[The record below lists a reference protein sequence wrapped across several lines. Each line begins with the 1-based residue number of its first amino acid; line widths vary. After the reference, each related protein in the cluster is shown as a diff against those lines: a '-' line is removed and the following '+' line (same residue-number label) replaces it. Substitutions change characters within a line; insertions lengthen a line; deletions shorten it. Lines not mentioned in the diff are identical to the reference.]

1 MAEILGATNPVPG
14 YDNAVTNRNIP
25 VSPENTQI
33 QNLTDP
39 SRVIGPDGR
48 TEQQDNSALDNGG
61 KIRYDSNFQTF
72 LQRLKE
78 APGMLESLSG
88 LFRMGTVVSSGMSEG
103 IAQDMSQILQMLQM
117 DEGQLLEF
125 LTQQFKTGSRYKG
138 VLFALLRNAYTR
150 AASENVQADIL
161 QFLKSYADYSS
172 TAHLEGNLLRN
183 LQGMADAMPK
193 SWAQKLLD
201 LTAQLEN
208 GIAAGDRAGNLA
220 LLRQQVFPHMAD
232 YVNQTHDMG
241 RARMLLSLLTLDMAR
256 YENGSEENL
265 LQAFH
270 RLTGYGTLKD
280 QLGKVDD
287 KALLELFR
295 RSTFDSSS
303 TAVQYADHLADA
315 AARALRGEGDAQ
327 VQQMFQ
333 QLVKAMLVNE
343 SVYMPLNHYLIPL
356 EWDGRMLFS
365 EMWVDPDAEG
375 EHQKEG
381 GKPGGASKLLLKM
394 DIQSL
399 GLFDIVLMAKDR
411 EVEIQIA
418 CPEKVSSF
426 SRQIEQGVSEILTRN
441 GLTPAKVVARQ
452 MMRPVTLTEVFPKI
466 FEGKNS
472 VDVKV

>member
-1 MAEILGATNPVPG
+1 MAEVLGATNPVPG
-14 YDNAVTNRNIP
+14 YDNAVTNRNLP

-33 QNLTDP
+33 QNVADP
-39 SRVIGPDGR
+39 NRVIRPDGR
-48 TEQQDNSALDNGG
+48 TEQQDSGALSDG

-103 IAQDMSQILQMLQM
+103 IAEDMSKILQMLQM
-117 DEGQLLEF
+117 DQGQLLQF
-125 LTQQFKTGSRYKG
+125 LTDQFKTGSRYKG
-138 VLFALLRNAYTR
+138 VLFALLRNAYKR
-150 AASENVQADIL
+150 AASEGVQTDIL
-161 QFLKSYADYSS
+161 QFLKNYADYSS
-172 TAHLEGNLLRN
+172 TSHLEANLLRN
-183 LQGMADAMPK
+183 LRGMADAMPK
-193 SWAQKLLD
+193 SWAQRLLE

-220 LLRQQVFPHMAD
+220 LLRQQVFPHMAN

-241 RARMLLSLLTLDMAR
+241 TARMLLSLLTLDMAR

-280 QLGKVDD
+280 QLGKIDD
-287 KALLELFR
+287 KSLLALFR
-295 RSTFDSSS
+295 RSQFDPSSP
-303 TAVQYADHLADA
+303 AAEYANHLADA
-315 AARALRGEGDAQ
+315 AARAMRGEGDAQ
-327 VQQMFQ
+327 VQEMFQ

-356 EWDGRMLFS
+356 ELDGRMLFS
-365 EMWVDPDAEG
+365 ELWVDPDADGDEK
-375 EHQKEG
+375 KEG
-381 GKPGGASKLLLKM
+381 AQQGGAAKLLLKM

-399 GLFDIVLMAKDR
+399 GLFDIVLLARDR

-418 CPEKVSSF
+418 CPEKVSAF
-426 SRQIEQGVSEILTRN
+426 SKRIEKGVSEILTRN
-441 GLTPAKVVARQ
+441 GLTPTKVVARQ
-452 MMRPVTLTEVFPKI
+452 MMRPVTITEVFPKI

>member
-1 MAEILGATNPVPG
+1 MAEVLGATNPVPG
-14 YDNAVTNRNIP
+14 YDNAVTNRNLP

-33 QNLTDP
+33 QNVADP
-39 SRVIGPDGR
+39 NRVIRPDGR
-48 TEQQDNSALDNGG
+48 TEQQDSGALSDG

-103 IAQDMSQILQMLQM
+103 IAADMSKILQMLQM
-117 DEGQLLEF
+117 DEGQLLQF
-125 LTQQFKTGSRYKG
+125 LTEQFKTGSRYKG
-138 VLFALLRNAYTR
+138 VLFALLRNAYKR
-150 AASENVQADIL
+150 AASEGVQADIL

-172 TAHLEGNLLRN
+172 TAHLEANLLRN
-183 LQGMADAMPK
+183 LRGMADAMPK
-193 SWAQKLLD
+193 SWAQRLLE

-220 LLRQQVFPHMAD
+220 LLRQQVFPHMAN

-241 RARMLLSLLTLDMAR
+241 TARMLLSLLTLDMAR

-280 QLGKVDD
+280 QLGKIDD
-287 KALLELFR
+287 KSLLALFR
-295 RSTFDSSS
+295 RSQFDQSSA
-303 TAVQYADHLADA
+303 AVEYANHLADA

-327 VQQMFQ
+327 VQEMFQ

-343 SVYMPLNHYLIPL
+343 SVYMPLNHYLIPMEL
-356 EWDGRMLFS
+356 DGRMLFS
-365 EMWVDPDAEG
+365 ELWVDPDADED
-375 EHQKEG
+375 QNKEG
-381 GKPGGASKLLLKM
+381 AQQGGAAKLLLKM

-399 GLFDIVLMAKDR
+399 GLFDIVLLAKER
-411 EVEIQIA
+411 EVEMQIS
-418 CPEKVSSF
+418 CPEKVAAF
-426 SRQIEQGVSEILTRN
+426 SKRIEQGVSEILTRN
-441 GLTPAKVVARQ
+441 GLTPTKVVARQ
-452 MMRPVTLTEVFPKI
+452 MMRPLTITEVFPKI